1 MLILPFGSTVAHN
14 SSAGEKY
21 SLPRSASIKSDAVM
35 RSSCNACCR
44 ISPRTMTVIGLP
56 NSSRAYRGQNQARVE
71 FKISSAVSKKI
82 GTMLAAS
89 GKSGSSMQ
97 MDATLEM
104 RKVVTSSAGCNSPS
118 CRLPISRMAVITA
131 T

>member
-1 MLILPFGSTVAHN
+1 M
-14 SSAGEKY
+14 
-21 SLPRSASIKSDAVM
+21 PRSASIKSDAVM

-56 NSSRAYRGQNQARVE
+56 NSSCAYRGQNQARVE

-89 GKSGSSMQ
+89 GKSGSI
-97 MDATLEM
+97 DADGRYVGDEKGGHQLGGLQFPQLPLAHQPHGGDNGNINND
-104 RKVVTSSAGCNSPS
+104 SAQK
-118 CRLPISRMAVITA
+118 RWQA
-131 T
+131 